1 MALAVVSQS
10 PDDDDIRQNLIT
22 ALKSMRE
29 SHQLKEIS
37 KIAVQ
42 FSSEELSEQLFT
54 LIKQA
59 DFLPLEPQ
67 KLRVAVALTCGWPE
81 RLANDGP
88 EVVPELLAAWQDGSI
103 SDSAE
108 TALLSLR
115 EVSSLDALCEE
126 WFNKRTENHKLLALI
141 ERINHLPR
149 RDPRLRVAVALACGW
164 PERLANDGPEISA
177 PLLEAWSRQP
187 ANPTATAA
195 LGLLR
200 CQATI
205 DLLCRHWINARLTW
219 SDTAELRLRLADV
232 LEPSE
237 LTDLSWFF
245 LPSEPPERSP
255 AEGRA
260 TLRSLSKDWEEIW
273 RPWVEAEARWQ
284 GLGELLQ
291 GAGHAPRK
299 PVERVLFWMMSGHP
313 GGLAEDGPEILPP
326 LLAIW
331 SWQTIKPLVRQA
343 LLKLRSAATI
353 NALCQHWI
361 ETGETGDELAE
372 LLLEAQHT
380 PSNRAEKA
388 LFWLLIGQPGRY
400 EQLDPD
406 GSLLAQ
412 TQATASAHVRKR
424 LAMVSAATG
433 RTEWLRVMRQT
444 KTLEAFTA
452 DDWATTILTLIRSGD
467 AVEIW
472 RWALLVPPVHS
483 RTLLQALPSGADPP
497 PSLGE
502 GARELWALA
511 QHHLP
516 APAETKG
523 WLADHG
529 TRTLEDH
536 STNVH
541 AIAWSPD
548 GHFLAAGR
556 SDQTIQLW
564 DPASGACVHTLNG
577 YRHVGHQSRTT
588 STGSI
593 GELLAWSPDG
603 RHIAACC
610 EQTIRVWEA
619 ASGICLHTLQEPALG
634 NLSSIASSPVEP
646 DLIIGPAISNLS
658 SIAWSPD
665 GSCLASI
672 GNGGICLW
680 DGISGAC
687 TLLHGCSC
695 PGGSLAWSSDGQTI
709 AASCGTLLL
718 LVNVRSRKT
727 THLKDYPNGVRAIAW
742 QPRGRVLASA
752 SDHIVRLWDMASQ
765 THLHTLEGHTA
776 PITGLT
782 WSPDGQWLASC
793 GQDQTIRLWNPV
805 SFTCLHILEGHAKW
819 IHSLTWSADGRWL
832 ASTSHDETIRLWNPA
847 NGTCTYLL
855 PSQGRSVWSLAWS
868 PDGGCL
874 ASAGGKTIW
883 LWRRDRHDFAEI
895 LTTPLASFDHNDW
908 TLLEEFT
915 RTSSPEEDWAGPWIT
930 FIRAL
935 GRLIRRFDVDVD
947 LPDPLH
953 KESPYAVQIDG

>member
-1 MALAVVSQS
+1 MALAVVSRS
-10 PDDDDIRQNLIT
+10 LDDGEIRQILIT

-29 SHQLKEIS
+29 SHQLTEIS

-67 KLRVAVALTCGWPE
+67 KLRVAVALACGWPE
-81 RLANDGP
+81 RLNNDGP
-88 EVVPELLAAWQDGSI
+88 EVVPELLAAWQAGSI
-103 SDSAE
+103 SAAAE

-126 WFNKRTENHKLLALI
+126 WFNKWTENHKLLEI
-141 ERINHLPR
+141 IKRINHLPR
-149 RDPRLRVAVALACGW
+149 RDPKLRVAVALACGW
-164 PERLANDGPEISA
+164 PERLANDGPGILA
-177 PLLEAWSRQP
+177 PLLEAWSRQT
-187 ANPTATAA
+187 ANPTATGA

-200 CQATI
+200 CQPTI
-205 DLLCRHWINARLTW
+205 DLLCRHWIYARLTW
-219 SDTAELRLRLADV
+219 SDTTELRLRLGDF

-237 LTDLSWFF
+237 PTDLSWFF
-245 LPSEPPERSP
+245 LSSEPPERP
-255 AEGRA
+255 PDEKRA
-260 TLRSLSKDWEEIW
+260 NLRSLSKDWEEIW
-273 RPWVEAEARWQ
+273 RPWVQAEARWQ

-291 GAGHAPRK
+291 GAGHAPSE

-313 GGLAEDGPEILPP
+313 EGLADDGPGILPP

-331 SWQTIKPLVRQA
+331 SWETTKPLVRQA
-343 LLKLRSAATI
+343 FLKLRAAATI
-353 NALCQHWI
+353 HALCQHWI
-361 ETGETGDELAE
+361 ETGDTGDELAE
-372 LLLEAQHT
+372 LLLEAKHT
-380 PSNRAEKA
+380 PSDRAEKA
-388 LFWLLIGQPGRY
+388 LFWLLIGQAGRY

-412 TQATASAHVRKR
+412 TQATASARVRQR
-424 LAMVSAATG
+424 LAMASAATG
-433 RTEWLRVMRQT
+433 RTEWLRVMRQN

-472 RWALLVPPVHS
+472 RWALLAPPVHS

-511 QHHLP
+511 QHQLP
-516 APAETKG
+516 PPAEDKG
-523 WLADHG
+523 WLEDHG
-529 TRTLEDH
+529 TRTLEDRT
-536 STNVH
+536 SNVQV
-541 AIAWSPD
+541 IAWSPD
-548 GHFLAAGR
+548 GRFLAAGR

-588 STGSI
+588 STGSF

-610 EQTIRVWEA
+610 KQTIRVWEA
-619 ASGICLHTLQEPALG
+619 ASGICLHTLQEPAQI
-634 NLSSIASSPVEP
+634 NV
-646 DLIIGPAISNLS
+646 S

-709 AASCGTLLL
+709 AASCGTLLF
-718 LVNVRSRKT
+718 LVDVRSRET
-727 THLKDYPNGVRAIAW
+727 THLNDYPNGVRALAW

-752 SDHIVRLWDMASQ
+752 SNHSVRLWDMASQ
-765 THLHTLEGHTA
+765 SHLPTLEGHTA
-776 PITGLT
+776 LITGLT
-782 WSPDGQWLASC
+782 WSPDGRWLASC

-805 SFTCLHILEGHAKW
+805 SFTCHHILQGHARW
-819 IHSLTWSADGRWL
+819 VHSLTWSADGRWL
-832 ASTSHDETIRLWNPA
+832 ASTSHDQTIRLWNPA
-847 NGTCTYLL
+847 NGTCAYLL
-855 PSQGRSVWSLAWS
+855 RSQGRSVWSLAWS

-874 ASAGGKTIW
+874 ASAGGQTIW
-883 LWRRDRHDFAEI
+883 LWRRDRHDLAEI
-895 LTTPLASFDHNDW
+895 LTTPLASFDHHAW
-908 TLLEEFT
+908 TLLGEFT
-915 RTSSPEEDWAGPWIT
+915 RTSLAAEDWAAPWVT
-930 FIRAL
+930 FIRGL
-935 GRLIRRFDVDVD
+935 GTLIRRFDVSVEDVVA
-947 LPDPLH
+947 H
-953 KESPYAVQIDG
+953 QGASPFEVEIEG